1 MQPDSLIKNS
11 LIGLAALLLLGVGAL
26 LLYSFDPSAPN
37 NYFPRCP
44 SYWLLGVYC
53 PGCGIT
59 RALHALLH
67 GDVVQA
73 FAHAS
78 GPTPAAQ
85 ARHFD
90 DKAALLA
97 ALRAALP
104 GMGSVLVKG
113 SRFMKMEDAVQALQ
127 EATCS

>member
-26 LLYSFDPSAPN
+26 LPYSFDPSAPN

-73 FAHAS
+73 FAYN
-78 GPTPAAQ
+78 P
-85 ARHFD
+85 
-90 DKAALLA
+90 LA
-97 ALRAALP
+97 ILSAP
-104 GMGSVLVKG
+104 VLVWMAFKPRWIYHPLAPKIAFAILLSYG
-113 SRFMKMEDAVQALQ
+113 VLRNLPYEPFVYLAPHTL
-127 EATCS
+127 

>member
-1 MQPDSLIKNS
+1 MSTNTKKKHGTGAAVVLIV
-11 LIGLAALLLLGVGAL
+11 LCLLALGTL
-26 LLYSFDPSAPN
+26 S
-37 NYFPRCP
+37 
-44 SYWLLGVYC
+44 
-53 PGCGIT
+53 T
-59 RALHALLH
+59 HA
-67 GDVVQA
+67 VQA